1 MQEMTGKCQTK
12 ASHGKTGHAKIAGP
26 GKTEV
31 NHVSGLIKTTNH
43 REIDAESGMT

>member
-31 NHVSGLIKTTNH
+31 NHASGLIKTTNH